1 MISGES
7 LLLFEISSFN
17 EWENLKFEIVAQ
29 QHFFLEDIP
38 KSFPFFFSFASYVPF
53 SYFTSKRLFFLYY
66 VQIKLITLN
75 ISVVIFYKNIQLWI
89 LNYWSNLI
97 LAFVPNTSFLL
108 EITTSLA
115 ILQADHLSHSSKFWL
130 LSSLGVTLYLH
141 ISMGVAI
148 NG

>member
-1 MISGES
+1 MAMISGES

-75 ISVVIFYKNIQLWI
+75 ISVVIFYKNIQL
-89 LNYWSNLI
+89 
-97 LAFVPNTSFLL
+97 
-108 EITTSLA
+108 
-115 ILQADHLSHSSKFWL
+115 
-130 LSSLGVTLYLH
+130 
-141 ISMGVAI
+141 
-148 NG
+148 